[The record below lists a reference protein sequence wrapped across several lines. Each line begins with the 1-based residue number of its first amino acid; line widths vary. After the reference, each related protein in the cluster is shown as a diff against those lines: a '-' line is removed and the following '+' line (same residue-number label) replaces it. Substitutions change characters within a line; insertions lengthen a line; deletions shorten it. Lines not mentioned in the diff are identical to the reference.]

1 MKRRIIKIDDSKC
14 NGCGKCIPNCPEGAI
29 QLIDKKARLVGD
41 LFCDGLGAC
50 LGHCPEGAII
60 IEEREAEAYDEAQ
73 VMENIAKQGENTTR
87 AHLEHLRDHKQE
99 EYLGVAVQ
107 FLREKGIRN
116 PIETA
121 NLRPAGHL
129 PVHGGC
135 PGSRVVNFGSQAA
148 GGEAQGTRP
157 SQLTHW
163 PVQLHLIS
171 PLAPHFQG
179 CDLLLAAD
187 CTAYALG
194 DFHKDHLKGKALT
207 IACPKLDGGLET
219 YVEKLAAL
227 IDNAKI
233 KTLTVMIMQVPC
245 CGGLLQLAQQAAAQ
259 AKRKVP
265 IRGVVVGIQ
274 GGILKD
280 EWVAL

>member
-1 MKRRIIKIDDSKC
+1 M
-14 NGCGKCIPNCPEGAI
+14 
-29 QLIDKKARLVGD
+29 
-41 LFCDGLGAC
+41 
-50 LGHCPEGAII
+50 
-60 IEEREAEAYDEAQ
+60 
-73 VMENIAKQGENTTR
+73 
-87 AHLEHLRDHKQE
+87 
-99 EYLGVAVQ
+99 
-107 FLREKGIRN
+107 
-116 PIETA
+116 
-121 NLRPAGHL
+121 
-129 PVHGGC
+129 
-135 PGSRVVNFGSQAA
+135 
-148 GGEAQGTRP
+148 
-157 SQLTHW
+157 
-163 PVQLHLIS
+163 
-171 PLAPHFQG
+171 
-179 CDLLLAAD
+179 LAAD

-233 KTLTVMIMQVPC
+233 NTLTVLIMQVPC
-245 CGGLLQLAQQAAAQ
+245 CGGLLDLAQKAAAQ